1 MAVGLTAV
9 LLGAAAACTPPPEP
23 PPACPARQQVVL
35 EPTDPVAFSLARA
48 VSPNGAH
55 MVLSRVLGSDL
66 VLSLRTVQP
75 GSPSTVV
82 GSLPTAPTDRRV
94 LVGVDDAGSRV
105 VFGREGR
112 AATPADPPSVL
123 HRWSASTGTV
133 TDVITKN
140 SKKRWPTEAMFL
152 ALFGDRIS
160 GSMLLA
166 LSTIM
171 LRTLPTAATR
181 GQPRQPTTG
190 RPSGSPVRRPHPWR
204 PSSSRRRPRRRTSC
218 PTTPPA

>member
-1 MAVGLTAV
+1 MTAV

-94 LVGVDDAGSRV
+94 LV
-105 VFGREGR
+105 
-112 AATPADPPSVL
+112 
-123 HRWSASTGTV
+123 
-133 TDVITKN
+133 
-140 SKKRWPTEAMFL
+140 
-152 ALFGDRIS
+152 
-160 GSMLLA
+160 
-166 LSTIM
+166 
-171 LRTLPTAATR
+171 
-181 GQPRQPTTG
+181 
-190 RPSGSPVRRPHPWR
+190 
-204 PSSSRRRPRRRTSC
+204 
-218 PTTPPA
+218 